1 MFLLYCVSAL
11 VDSFC
16 NGMNGMSNQ
25 QGFVEEEEE
34 DNDSQEE
41 YASFNTPQ
49 GRGEEYASFST
60 PQGRGERP
68 LLPNPSIR
76 SPSFVASTP
85 AYKSRTPSKSP
96 GSKQLH
102 FSMEVR
108 QHSTDISV
116 PIAMAML
123 F

>member
-1 MFLLYCVSAL
+1 
-11 VDSFC
+11 
-16 NGMNGMSNQ
+16 MNGMSNQ

-34 DNDSQEE
+34 DNGSEEE
-41 YASFNTPQ
+41 YVSFNTSQ
-49 GRGEEYASFST
+49 GG
-60 PQGRGERP
+60 GERP
-68 LLPNPSIR
+68 FLPKPSIG

-85 AYKSRTPSKSP
+85 AYKLRTPSKSP